1 MRTPQGHQATV
12 ALEQVKRQGNRLT
25 LQAQMTLELPM
36 PDQDA
41 DLPKHLEAAIESG
54 GQALKRRLFQQ
65 AIEQADRELVLAQRH
80 GKQGQG
86 IVCRGT
92 TAFTFK
98 TVFGTVKVRR
108 QRIEH
113 RADGSTEIPAAHA
126 WQTPRQVALTAGLC
140 DAVCDGMLAHSARR
154 TVARI
159 EERADEAG
167 LLSKT
172 TVLEIVHDQGRELQR
187 LAQARAA
194 AVFEQDPE
202 AAAVLLPGAA
212 AAESDEEPAGPGD
225 AQPPVGPGTPAAVGP
240 NASVVAGPGAAA
252 MARPG
257 APATAGSGTPATAR
271 PSAPVAA
278 GSGDAQPPPQPGE
291 PARSVAERPA
301 GDLVGFAGGPPA
313 PPEVAR
319 EEPRQVDPGTV
330 LVELDEVKVHAQP
343 KTGHKQLVVY
353 TALVMAAGLSWHF
366 AAATGAE
373 LAYQV
378 GALLAVLEVHRGT
391 RSLLALADGARWSRD
406 WFERL
411 ALLDKAMIVC
421 WYHLK
426 KRCEQ
431 CLSRACRGRDH
442 RRQVEAPVLDA
453 LWHGRVGEAI
463 AALRTRAGEMKNPE
477 ALEELIG
484 YLEARRPYLP
494 DYEARQRAGLWIAS
508 NRVEKFNDWSV
519 AVRCKHRGME
529 WTAAGVVALASL
541 EAARRN
547 GELPQWRAQ
556 RSLPA
561 WEAPPADRIAA

>member
-1 MRTPQGHQATV
+1 MRTPQGPQATV
-12 ALEQVKRQGNRLT
+12 ALDHVKIQGNRLT
-25 LQAQMTLELPM
+25 LGAEMTLELTL

-54 GQALKRRLFQQ
+54 GQVLKRRLFQQ
-65 AIEQADRELVLAQRH
+65 AIEQADRQLVLARRQ
-80 GKQGQG
+80 GKQRQG

-92 TAFTFK
+92 TPFTFK
-98 TVFGTVKVRR
+98 TLFGTVKVRR

-113 RADGSTEIPAAHA
+113 KADGSTEVPSAHA
-126 WQTPRQVALTAGLC
+126 WQTPSQVALTAGLC
-140 DAVCDGMLAHSARR
+140 NAVCDGMLVHSARR

-159 EERADEAG
+159 DQRAGEEGVLA
-167 LLSKT
+167 KT

-187 LAQARAA
+187 LAHARAE
-194 AVFEQDPE
+194 AVFEQDAE
-202 AAAVLLPGAA
+202 AAPMLLPGPAA
-212 AAESDEEPAGPGD
+212 ADSPEEPGGPGD
-225 AQPPVGPGTPAAVGP
+225 AQPP
-240 NASVVAGPGAAA
+240 AGPGE
-252 MARPG
+252 PT
-257 APATAGSGTPATAR
+257 TAG
-271 PSAPVAA
+271 PSTPVAA
-278 GSGDAQPPPQPGE
+278 GPGDPPRPAEPDAQAQPI
-291 PARSVAERPA
+291 AERPA

-313 PPEVAR
+313 PPEVAP

-343 KTGHKQLVVY
+343 KTGRKPLLVD
-353 TALVMAAGLSWHF
+353 TALVMTAGLSWHF

-373 LAYQV
+373 LADQV

-391 RSLLALADGARWSRD
+391 RSLLALADGARWIRD
-406 WFERL
+406 WFEGL
-411 ALLDKAMIVC
+411 GLKGKVMIVC

-426 KRCEQ
+426 KRCDQ
-431 CLSRACRGRDH
+431 CLSRACRGRAH
-442 RRQVEAPVLDA
+442 RRQVEASVLEA

-463 AALRTRAGEMKNPE
+463 TALRTRAGEMRNLE

-494 DYEARQRAGLWIAS
+494 DYEARRRAGLWIAS

-519 AVRCKHRGME
+519 SVRCKHRGME
-529 WTAAGVVALASL
+529 WTAAGVVALAAL

-547 GELPQWRAQ
+547 GELAQWRAE
-556 RSLPA
+556 RCLPA